1 MWFWG
6 RFSLGSNV
14 NNHLKMKNI
23 YIINGINSELAQLFI
38 KKLAKKDVV
47 IGFHR
52 STYKG
57 IKNRNIILTKS
68 LKSLPQNI
76 EKKFKGKKKI
86 IFLNFAAMRDEN
98 LLLNLNLEKINST
111 LESNIISSLRIA
123 KKLTPLMIKYNFGRF
138 IFLSS
143 KKAEQGSE
151 GNILYSFSKSGLH
164 GLSRS
169 ISKEYRK
176 FNITS
181 NIISL
186 GYFNSKMWV
195 SLSSNVQKKLLKQ
208 TLYGKLGN
216 PSIISDVIKLI
227 IKHQFINMTKIDLDG
242 GMLE

>member
-1 MWFWG
+1 
-6 RFSLGSNV
+6 
-14 NNHLKMKNI
+14 MKNI

-52 STYKG
+52 SLYRG
-57 IKNRNIILTKS
+57 IKNKNILLTKS
-68 LKSLPQNI
+68 IKNLTLNI
-76 EKKFKGKKKI
+76 EKRIQGKKKI

-98 LLLNLNLEKINST
+98 LLLNLNLKEINTT
-111 LESNIISSLRIA
+111 LESNILSSLKIA
-123 KKLTPLMIKYNFGRF
+123 KELIPLMIKYNFGRF

-151 GNILYSFSKSGLH
+151 GNILYSFSKSGLY

-186 GYFNSKMWV
+186 GYFKTKMWI
-195 SLSSNVQKKLLKQ
+195 SLNSNIQKKLLKE

-216 PSIISDVIKLI
+216 PSVLHDAIKLI

>member
-1 MWFWG
+1 
-6 RFSLGSNV
+6 
-14 NNHLKMKNI
+14 MKNL

-38 KKLAKKDVV
+38 KKSAKKDAI

-52 STYKG
+52 SSYKG
-57 IKNRNIILTKS
+57 IKNKNILLTKS
-68 LKSLPQNI
+68 IKNLTQNI
-76 EKKFKGKKKI
+76 ENKFKGKKKI
-86 IFLNFAAMRDEN
+86 IFINFSAIRDEKI
-98 LLLNLNLEKINST
+98 LINLNINQINST
-111 LESNIISSLRIA
+111 LESNILSSLKIA
-123 KKLTPLMIKYNFGRF
+123 KKLVPLMIKYNFGRF

-151 GNILYSFSKSGLH
+151 GSILYSFSKSGLY

-186 GYFNSKMWV
+186 GYFNSKMWI
-195 SLSSNVQKKLLKQ
+195 SLNSNLQKKLLKQ

-216 PSIISDVIKLI
+216 PSVIFDTIKLI
-227 IKHQFINMTKIDLDG
+227 VKHPFINMTKMDLDG
-242 GMLE
+242 GLLE

>member
-1 MWFWG
+1 
-6 RFSLGSNV
+6 
-14 NNHLKMKNI
+14 MKKI
-23 YIINGINSELAQLFI
+23 YIINGINSQLAQFLV
-38 KKLAKKDVV
+38 KGLPKKDLI
-47 IGFHR
+47 IGIYG
-52 STYKG
+52 SSYKG
-57 IKNRNIILTKS
+57 IKSRNLNTIKSIKNLTK
-68 LKSLPQNI
+68 NI
-76 EKKFKGKKKI
+76 ENKFKGNKKI
-86 IFLNFAAMRDEN
+86 IFINFAARRDEN
-98 LLLNLNLEKINST
+98 LLLNLNLKEINT
-111 LESNIISSLRIA
+111 NLESNILSSLKIA
-123 KKLTPLMIKYNFGRF
+123 KKIIPLMIKYNFGRF

-143 KKAEQGSE
+143 KKAEDGSE
-151 GNILYSFSKSGLH
+151 GNILYSLSKSGLV
-164 GLSRS
+164 GLSRT

-181 NIISL
+181 NVISL

>member
-1 MWFWG
+1 
-6 RFSLGSNV
+6 
-14 NNHLKMKNI
+14 MKNI
-23 YIINGINSELAQLFI
+23 YIINGINSELAQLFV

-52 STYKG
+52 SLYRG
-57 IKNRNIILTKS
+57 IKNKNILLTKS
-68 LKSLPQNI
+68 IKNLILNI
-76 EKKFKGKKKI
+76 EKRIQGEKKI
-86 IFLNFAAMRDEN
+86 IFINFAAMRDEN
-98 LLLNLNLEKINST
+98 LLLNLNLKEINTT
-111 LESNIISSLRIA
+111 LESNILSSLKIA
-123 KKLTPLMIKYNFGRF
+123 KELIPLMIKYNFGRF

-151 GNILYSFSKSGLH
+151 GNILYSFSKSGLY

-186 GYFNSKMWV
+186 GYFNTKMWT
-195 SLSSNVQKKLLKQ
+195 SLNPSIQKKLLKE

-216 PSIISDVIKLI
+216 PTVLSDVIKLI
-227 IKHQFINMTKIDLDG
+227 IRHQFINMSKIDLDG

>member
-1 MWFWG
+1 
-6 RFSLGSNV
+6 
-14 NNHLKMKNI
+14 MKNI
-23 YIINGINSELAQLFI
+23 YIINGINSELAQLFV
-38 KKLAKKDVV
+38 KKLSKKDVI

-52 STYKG
+52 SLYRG
-57 IKNRNIILTKS
+57 IKNKNILLTKS
-68 LKSLPQNI
+68 IKNLTQNI
-76 EKKFKGKKKI
+76 ENKFQGKKKI
-86 IFLNFAAMRDEN
+86 IFINFAAMRDEN
-98 LLLNLNLEKINST
+98 LLLNLNLKEINST
-111 LESNIISSLRIA
+111 LESNILSSLKIA
-123 KKLTPLMIKYNFGRF
+123 KKIIPLMIKYNFGRF

-143 KKAEQGSE
+143 KKAEQGAE
-151 GNILYSFSKSGLH
+151 GNILYSFSKSGLY

-186 GYFNSKMWV
+186 GYFNTKMWI
-195 SLSSNVQKKLLKQ
+195 SLNPNIQRKLLKE

-216 PSIISDVIKLI
+216 PSVLHDAIKLI